1 MFMIFFCVPV
11 NIDPDV
17 QLHIVLFS
25 LGILIAIHDINGCPR
40 KKIGAI

>member
-17 QLHIVLFS
+17 QYIVLFY
-25 LGILIAIHDINGCPR
+25 LGVMIAIHDMHGCPR
-40 KKIGAI
+40 KKDAI